1 MNARTNTQTQ
11 TNNSTTT
18 SRTIKEK
25 PTPEQVENLA
35 QQLLE
40 LKELEDGFKQLQTKL
55 REDEGTPT
63 TNPKKQVINLKKQI
77 LQTQPKLRGSTATHV
92 GQPRVGPF
100 TRRPRDPIDLRG
112 QHRNQTMRQKPLAQT
127 FVQTSSRGGR
137 VHTTMGS
144 PPKRSL
150 QSKAIRGNSPAIEN
164 RVASEFR
171 VGKSGAPIDIQSRL
185 KKKSPWFASIMDP
198 LANGGVK
205 IPDPVGTDTGTYQ
218 HVENVSVGVN
228 VNGIAGL
235 RVCSPYIN
243 RYDAGDPV
251 GSNYQTTTNTGVS
264 GGPSSLS
271 NLAWGAGAA
280 TQLMQ
285 AFARIPEMMQS
296 VAQSHRVV
304 SAWVVAQPEVSTLSD
319 AGEMCAFVKPFD
331 CNPYSVD
338 YSTLQSQWDTA
349 LMPVNQHKPLAA
361 RHYPLSSDYFP
372 FNGNSTQPEEG
383 QEPPTISYQ
392 DFMDPNIAGQSD
404 NGTGVIPWEFG
415 VVCTGMTPNTGVVR
429 FTIVVNYE
437 YIPKTST
444 GSISG
449 ATKDRN
455 DVTESNLVSSWVSDC
470 PVTGV
475 VPQSTVSR
483 APAACSIPEEPS
495 GFGMM
500 FNVIEEMLPLMGKAA
515 AMIL

>member
-18 SRTIKEK
+18 SRSVKEK

-40 LKELEDGFKQLQTKL
+40 LRELEEGFKQLQQQ
-55 REDEGTPT
+55 D
-63 TNPKKQVINLKKQI
+63 PKKYVETFTVQAKTQVNNLRKQV
-77 LQTQPKLRGSTATHV
+77 LQSQPKLRGGTTTHV
-92 GQPRVGPF
+92 GQPRLGPV
-100 TRRPRDPIDLRG
+100 TRRPRNPVDLRSTKQG
-112 QHRNQTMRQKPLAQT
+112 SVSRQKPLPTT
-127 FVQTSSRGGR
+127 FAKPSRTGR
-137 VHTTMGS
+137 LHTTMGQT
-144 PPKRSL
+144 PPRSL
-150 QSKAIRGNSPAIEN
+150 QSKAVRGNSPAIED
-164 RVASEFR
+164 RTVSGFR

-185 KKKSPWFASIMDP
+185 KKKSPWFQSIMDP

-235 RVCSPYIN
+235 RVVSPYIN
-243 RYDAGDPV
+243 RYDAGDPD

-264 GGPSSLS
+264 GGPSTLS
-271 NLAWGAGAA
+271 NLAWGAGTA
-280 TQLMQ
+280 TQLMFP
-285 AFARIPEMMQS
+285 FARIPEMMQS

-331 CNPYSVD
+331 CQPYSVD
-338 YSTLQSQWDTA
+338 YATLQSQWDSA

-392 DFMDPNIAGQSD
+392 DFMDPSIAGQSG

-415 VVCTGMTPNTGVVR
+415 IVCTGMTPNTGVVR

-449 ATKDRN
+449 ATKDKS
-455 DVTESNLVSSWVSDC
+455 DVTESNLVSGWVSEC

-475 VPQSTVSR
+475 VSQSTVSR
-483 APAACSIPEEPS
+483 APAACAIPEEPS